1 MCGGLSRGLFFLSH
15 AHYKYGKVEKKRK
28 EERKN
33 EKKKKR
39 KNAELRDNFLKINSH
54 YRFRNLEILKV

>member
-33 EKKKKR
+33 EKKKEKE
-39 KNAELRDNFLKINSH
+39 KKECWTAW
-54 YRFRNLEILKV
+54 